1 MVTVRKDQPLT
12 DNGRLDAEQWLQLLS
27 DKVTIQDVAQIRYA
41 CHLAEEAQ
49 FDSGFGENTWPDGY
63 GCMNV
68 GIEMAEIL
76 ADLQLDQDTL
86 VAAIIYRAVREG
98 RISIDRVR
106 TEISETVANLIEGVL
121 KMAAIGTLV
130 SPTNKIV
137 LGQQQ
142 SQMDNIRKMLVAM
155 VDDVRVALIKLAERT
170 CAIRAVKN
178 AARER
183 KMRVAREVFHVYAP
197 LAHRLGIG
205 HIKWELEDLSF
216 RYLEP
221 LSYKRIASLLEE
233 KRLDRQRYLEDVI
246 EMLQT
251 SLRRMGIEAEING
264 RVKHIYSIWRKMQRK
279 KIPFDQVYDI
289 RAVRI
294 LVKDVRDCYA
304 ILGVVHSLWK
314 HIPQEFDDYIASP
327 KPNGY
332 QSLHTAVLGPSG
344 RTVEVQIRTFDM
356 HEDAELGVCAHWLY
370 KGTDTKS
377 KQDAYEEKIMW
388 LRQVLEWQDDMGS
401 LDGLGDE
408 LDLGVSQ
415 DRVYVFTPN
424 GHVVDLPSGSTP
436 LDFAYKVHT
445 EVGHACRGAK
455 VNGKIVP
462 LNYKVQTGDQIKILT
477 AKEAKPSRDWL
488 NPDNGYLISGR
499 ARAKVQHWFKE
510 QAREQNVIDGREML
524 LPELKKVSLQR
535 IDIAQLAKQMNI
547 SDDEELYARIGAG
560 DVRLGQVIHAAQS
573 FLKPVAEE
581 KAPLELSKPRLR
593 SNEDIQIQGVGSLM
607 SNLAACCKPVPGD
620 PIVGYITRGKGVSV
634 HRQDCSNVLYLQKT
648 DDERMIS
655 VDWGMEP
662 TDTYPVDIKIT
673 AYDRAGLLRDITLIL
688 ANEGINLTAMNTHSD
703 KSQSIA
709 TMVITAE
716 ISDLSDLSRVITK
729 IDQLPNIIEA
739 HRHSDS

>member
-1 MVTVRKDQPLT
+1 MVTVRKDQPLSS
-12 DNGRLDAEQWLQLLS
+12 NGRLDAEQWLQLLS
-27 DKVTIQDVAQIRYA
+27 DKVEILDIAQIRYA
-41 CHLAEEAQ
+41 CHLAEIAQ
-49 FDSGFGENTWPDGY
+49 FDASLGENTWPDGY

-98 RISIDRVR
+98 RISIDRIR
-106 TEISETVANLIEGVL
+106 TEINETVANLIEGVL
-121 KMAAIGTLV
+121 KMAAIGTLI
-130 SPTNKIV
+130 SPTNKVV

-178 AARER
+178 ASRER

-197 LAHRLGIG
+197 LSHRLGIG

-221 LSYKRIASLLEE
+221 TAYKRIASLLEE
-233 KRLDRQRYLEDVI
+233 KRIDRQKYIEDVI
-246 EMLQT
+246 EMLQK
-251 SLRRMGIEAEING
+251 SLGRMGIDAEING

-304 ILGVVHSLWK
+304 VLGVVHSVWK

-332 QSLHTAVLGPSG
+332 RSLHTAVITHQG
-344 RTVEVQIRTFDM
+344 RTLEVQIRSEEM

-377 KQDAYEEKIMW
+377 KQDSYEQKIMW
-388 LRQVLEWQDDMGS
+388 LRQVLQWQDDMGS
-401 LDGLGDE
+401 LDGLGDD
-408 LDLGVSQ
+408 LDLGVSEE
-415 DRVYVFTPN
+415 RIYVFTPD
-424 GHVVDLPSGSTP
+424 GHVVDLPADSTP
-436 LDFAYKVHT
+436 LDFAYRVHT

-462 LNYKVQTGDQIKILT
+462 LTYKIQTGEQIEVLT

-488 NPDNGYLISGR
+488 NPDVGYLKTGR

-510 QAREQNVIDGREML
+510 QARDQNVIDGREML
-524 LPELKKVSLQR
+524 VPELRKVSLQK
-535 IDIAQLAKQMNI
+535 IDLKALASKLELK
-547 SDDEELYARIGAG
+547 SDEDMFARIGSG
-560 DVRLGQVIHAAQS
+560 DLRLGQVIHAAQS
-573 FLKPVAEE
+573 FLKPDEQKRPVN
-581 KAPLELSKPRLR
+581 LSQPKPRGT
-593 SNEDIQIQGVGSLM
+593 EDVQVQGVGSLL
-607 SNLAACCKPVPGD
+607 SSLAACCKPVPGD
-620 PIVGYITRGKGVSV
+620 PVVGYITRGKGVSI
-634 HRQDCSNVLYLQKT
+634 HRQDCPNVIYLQKK
-648 DDERMIS
+648 DDERMIA
-655 VDWGMEP
+655 VDWGVDP
-662 TDTYPVDIKIT
+662 TDTYPVDIKIK
-673 AYDRAGLLRDITLIL
+673 AYDRAGLLRDITLVL
-688 ANEGINLTAMNTHSD
+688 ANEGINLTAMNTHSNKD
-703 KSQSIA
+703 KNIA

-729 IDQLPNIIEA
+729 IDQLPNIIDA
-739 HRHSDS
+739 HRHSDG

>member
-12 DNGRLDAEQWLQLLS
+12 ENGHLDADKWLQLLS
-27 DKVTIQDVAQIRYA
+27 DKVEIQDIAQIRYA
-41 CHLAEEAQ
+41 CHVAEVAQ
-49 FDSGFGENTWPDGY
+49 FNSKFGENTWPEGY

-68 GIEMAEIL
+68 GLEMAEIL

-86 VAAIIYRAVREG
+86 VAAIIYRAVREE
-98 RISIDRVR
+98 RVSIERVR
-106 TEISETVANLIEGVL
+106 REIGETVANLIEGVL

-130 SPTNKIV
+130 SPTNHIV

-142 SQMDNIRKMLVAM
+142 GQMDNIRKMLVAM
-155 VDDVRVALIKLAERT
+155 IDDVRVALIKLAERT

-178 AARER
+178 AGRER

-221 LSYKRIASLLEE
+221 LSYKRIAKLLEE
-233 KRLDRQRYLEDVI
+233 KRLDRQKYIENVI
-246 EMLQT
+246 EMLQQ
-251 SLRRMGIEAEING
+251 SLERMNIDAEISG

-332 QSLHTAVLGPSG
+332 QSLHTAVIGPSG
-344 RTVEVQIRTFDM
+344 RTVEIQIRTYDM

-377 KQDAYEEKIMW
+377 KKDAYEEKIMW

-408 LDLGVSQ
+408 LDLGVTQ

-424 GHVVDLPSGSTP
+424 GHVVDLPAGSTP

-462 LNYKVQTGDQIKILT
+462 LNYKVKTGEQIEILT

-488 NPDNGYLISGR
+488 NPDFGYLNSGR

-510 QAREQNVIDGREML
+510 QARDQNIIDGREL
-524 LPELKKVSLQR
+524 LIPELKKVSLQK
-535 IDIAQLAKQMNI
+535 IDLSKLAEQLSIN
-547 SDDEELYARIGAG
+547 SEEEMYARIGAG
-560 DVRLGQVIHAAQS
+560 DLRLGQVIHAAQS
-573 FLKPVAEE
+573 FLKPEQKEQKGVELARP
-581 KAPLELSKPRLR
+581 KARG
-593 SNEDIQIQGVGSLM
+593 NEDVQVLGVGSLM
-607 SNLAACCKPVPGD
+607 STLAACCKPVPGD
-620 PIVGYITRGKGVSV
+620 PIVGYITRGKGVSI
-634 HRQDCSNVLYLQKT
+634 HRQDCPNVLYLQKT

-655 VDWGMEP
+655 VDWGLEP
-662 TDTYPVDIKIT
+662 TDTYPVDIKIS
-673 AYDRAGLLRDITLIL
+673 AYDRPALLRDITQIM
-688 ANEGINLTAMNTHSD
+688 ANEGINLTAMHTQSD
-703 KSQSIA
+703 KSNSIA
-709 TMVITAE
+709 TMIITAE

-739 HRHSDS
+739 HRHSD

>member
-1 MVTVRKDQPLT
+1 MVTVRKDQPLKE
-12 DNGRLDAEQWLQLLS
+12 NGHLDAEQWLQLLS
-27 DKVTIQDVAQIRYA
+27 DKVEVQNIAQIRFA
-41 CHLAEEAQ
+41 CHLAEVAQ
-49 FDSGFGENTWPDGY
+49 FDENLGENTWPDGY

-98 RISIDRVR
+98 RISIERVR
-106 TEISETVANLIEGVL
+106 NEIGQNVADLIEGVL
-121 KMAAIGTLV
+121 KMAAIGTLI
-130 SPTNKIV
+130 SPTDQMV

-155 VDDVRVALIKLAERT
+155 IDDVRVALIKLAERT

-178 AARER
+178 ASRER
-183 KMRVAREVFHVYAP
+183 KMRVAKEVFHVYAP

-221 LSYKRIASLLEE
+221 IAYKRIASLLEE
-233 KRLDRQRYLEDVI
+233 KRIDRQKYIEDVI
-246 EMLQT
+246 DMLQK
-251 SLRRMGIEAEING
+251 SFSRMGIEAEING

-294 LVKDVRDCYA
+294 QVNKIRDCYA
-304 ILGVVHSLWK
+304 VLGIVHSIWK
-314 HIPQEFDDYIASP
+314 HIPQEFDDYIAQP

-332 QSLHTAVLGPSG
+332 RSLHTAVITHQG
-344 RTVEVQIRTFDM
+344 RTLEVQIRTKDM
-356 HEDAELGVCAHWLY
+356 HEEAELGVCAHWLY

-377 KQDAYEEKIMW
+377 KQDSYEQKIMW

-401 LDGLGDE
+401 LDGLGDD
-408 LDLGVSQ
+408 LDLGVSEE
-415 DRVYVFTPN
+415 RIYVFTPD
-424 GHVVDLPSGSTP
+424 GHVVDLPAGSTP
-436 LDFAYKVHT
+436 LDFAYRVHT

-462 LNYKVQTGDQIKILT
+462 LTYKIKTGEQIEILT

-488 NPDNGYLISGR
+488 NPDVGYLHTGR

-510 QAREQNVIDGREML
+510 QARDQNIIDGREL
-524 LPELKKVSLQR
+524 LMPELRKVSLQK
-535 IDIAQLAKQMNI
+535 INLKELAKKVDLK
-547 SDDEELYARIGAG
+547 SEEDMFARIGAG
-560 DVRLGQVIHAAQS
+560 DLRLGQVIHAAQS
-573 FLKPVAEE
+573 FLTPEEHPKPLNLR
-581 KAPLELSKPRLR
+581 APKPRGT
-593 SNEDIQIQGVGSLM
+593 EDIQIQGVGSLLT
-607 SNLAACCKPVPGD
+607 SLASCCKPVPGD

-634 HRQDCSNVLYLQKT
+634 HRQDCPNVLYLRKT

-655 VDWGMEP
+655 VDWGVEP
-662 TDTYPVDIKIT
+662 TDTYPVDIKIK
-673 AYDRAGLLRDITLIL
+673 AYDRAGLLRDITLVL
-688 ANEGINLTAMNTHSD
+688 ANEGINLTAMHTSSNKD
-703 KSQSIA
+703 KNIA

-729 IDQLPNIIEA
+729 IDMLPNIIDA
-739 HRHSDS
+739 HRHSEG

>member
-1 MVTVRKDQPLT
+1 MVTVRKDQPLSS
-12 DNGRLDAEQWLQLLS
+12 NGRLDAEQWLQLLS
-27 DKVTIQDVAQIRYA
+27 DKVEILDIAQIRYA
-41 CHLAEEAQ
+41 CHLAEIAQ
-49 FDSGFGENTWPDGY
+49 FDASLGENTWPDGY

-98 RISIDRVR
+98 RISIDRIR
-106 TEISETVANLIEGVL
+106 TEINETVANLIEGVL
-121 KMAAIGTLV
+121 KMAAIGTLI
-130 SPTNKIV
+130 SPTNKVV

-178 AARER
+178 ASRER

-197 LAHRLGIG
+197 LSHRLGIG

-221 LSYKRIASLLEE
+221 TAYKRIASLLEE
-233 KRLDRQRYLEDVI
+233 KRIDRQKYIEDVI
-246 EMLQT
+246 EMLQK
-251 SLRRMGIEAEING
+251 SLGRMGIDAEING

-304 ILGVVHSLWK
+304 VLGVVHSVWK

-332 QSLHTAVLGPSG
+332 RSLHTAVITHQG
-344 RTVEVQIRTFDM
+344 RTLEVQIRSEEM

-377 KQDAYEEKIMW
+377 KQDSYEQKIMW
-388 LRQVLEWQDDMGS
+388 LRQVLQWQDDMGS
-401 LDGLGDE
+401 LDGLGDD
-408 LDLGVSQ
+408 LDLGVSEE
-415 DRVYVFTPN
+415 RIYVFTPD
-424 GHVVDLPSGSTP
+424 GHVVDLPADSTP
-436 LDFAYKVHT
+436 LDFAYRVHT

-462 LNYKVQTGDQIKILT
+462 LTYKIQTGEQIEVLT

-488 NPDNGYLISGR
+488 NPDVGYLKTGR

-510 QAREQNVIDGREML
+510 QARDQNVIDGREML
-524 LPELKKVSLQR
+524 VPELRKVSLQK
-535 IDIAQLAKQMNI
+535 IDLKALASKLELK
-547 SDDEELYARIGAG
+547 SDEDMFARIGSG
-560 DVRLGQVIHAAQS
+560 DLRLGQVIHAAQS
-573 FLKPVAEE
+573 FLKPDEQKRPVN
-581 KAPLELSKPRLR
+581 LSQPKPRGT
-593 SNEDIQIQGVGSLM
+593 EDVQVQGVGSLL
-607 SNLAACCKPVPGD
+607 SSLAACCKPVPGD
-620 PIVGYITRGKGVSV
+620 PVVGYITRGKGGSI
-634 HRQDCSNVLYLQKT
+634 HRQDCPNVIYLQKK
-648 DDERMIS
+648 DDERMIA
-655 VDWGMEP
+655 VDWGVDP
-662 TDTYPVDIKIT
+662 TDTYPVDIKIK
-673 AYDRAGLLRDITLIL
+673 AYDRAGLLRDITLVL
-688 ANEGINLTAMNTHSD
+688 ANEGINLTAMNTHSNKD
-703 KSQSIA
+703 KNIA

-729 IDQLPNIIEA
+729 IDQLPNIIDA
-739 HRHSDS
+739 HRHSDG

>member
-1 MVTVRKDQPLT
+1 MVTVRNDQPLT
-12 DNGRLDAEQWLQLLS
+12 KEGRLDADQWLQLLS
-27 DKVTIQDVAQIRYA
+27 DKVAIQDIAQIRFA
-41 CHLAEEAQ
+41 CHIAEVAQ
-49 FDSGFGENTWPDGY
+49 FDSHFGENTWPDGY

-98 RISIDRVR
+98 RVSIERVR
-106 TEISETVANLIEGVL
+106 AEISDTVANLIEGVL

-170 CAIRAVKN
+170 CAIRAVKD
-178 AARER
+178 AGRER
-183 KMRVAREVFHVYAP
+183 KMRVAREVFDVYAP

-233 KRLDRQRYLEDVI
+233 KRLDRQKYIEEVI
-246 EMLQT
+246 ELMQA
-251 SLRRMGIEAEING
+251 SLKRMGIEAEING

-294 LVKDVRDCYA
+294 LVNDVRDCYA

-332 QSLHTAVLGPSG
+332 QSLHTAVIGPNG
-344 RTVEVQIRTFDM
+344 RTIEVQIRTHDM

-401 LDGLGDE
+401 LESLGDE

-424 GHVVDLPSGSTP
+424 GHVVDLPAGSTP

-462 LNYKVQTGDQIKILT
+462 LNYKVNTGEQLEILT

-488 NPDNGYLISGR
+488 NPDFGYLNSGR

-510 QAREQNVIDGREML
+510 QARDQNIIDGREL
-524 LPELKKVSLQR
+524 LIPELRKVSLQK
-535 IDIAQLAKQMNI
+535 IDLTALAEKLNI
-547 SDDEELYARIGAG
+547 SSDEEMFARIGAG
-560 DVRLGQVIHAAQS
+560 DLRLGQVIHAAQS
-573 FLKPVAEE
+573 FLAPVKEE
-581 KAPLELSKPRLR
+581 LAPVGLSKPKPRG
-593 SNEDIQIQGVGSLM
+593 NEDVQIQGVGSLM
-607 SNLAACCKPVPGD
+607 SSLASCCKPVPGD
-620 PIVGYITRGKGVSV
+620 PIVGYITRGKGVSI
-634 HRQDCSNVLYLQKT
+634 HRQECPNVLYLRKT

-655 VDWGMEP
+655 VDWGIEP
-662 TDTYPVDIKIT
+662 TDTYPVDIKIN
-673 AYDRAGLLRDITLIL
+673 AYDRPGLLRDITLIL
-688 ANEGINLTAMNTHSD
+688 ANEGINLTAMNTQSD

-709 TMVITAE
+709 TMIITAE

-729 IDQLPNIIEA
+729 IDQLPNIIDA